1 MRAAKIGLVSLGDNE
16 KYFVGNLFVIT
27 WDACDLWR
35 PMNFREK
42 LRMVELSEYLNV
54 INIFDDINS
63 ALHTVT
69 TIHHKVSVLVKVMN
83 VLIV

>member
-1 MRAAKIGLVSLGDNE
+1 M
-16 KYFVGNLFVIT
+16 Y
-27 WDACDLWR
+27 
-35 PMNFREK
+35 FREK

-69 TIHHKVSVLVKVMN
+69 IIHHKVSVLVKVMN